1 VREEGSK
8 NLRIQWTVKLIKKL
22 VEIEKKRG
30 KEVSKRRDIEIE
42 NTKDVAEKEVD
53 QADWSPRCRQVL
65 GNVNLETL
73 L

>member
-53 QADWSPRCRQVL
+53 QADWTARCRQVL